1 MHNKSI
7 LLVAVVASSF
17 ISFSASAAVIAGWSM
32 ATAVPSGTVGSSYNY
47 GAADS
52 GDQTAGSMLSG
63 FHTLATTV
71 WSTPAGNGSQYSF
84 SSNGWTAG
92 SYYQVALSTT
102 SYNDISISWDQ
113 TRSGTGPSSF
123 ELFASNDGG
132 SVWTSITAYTVIQA
146 GGSGTNTTSW
156 NSTTGQSVFTN
167 TASVGGASDTSTVL
181 FQFRSLLTGAST
193 GTNRIDNIVISGN
206 LIPAPGAIALLGLA
220 GLIGRRRR

>member
-1 MHNKSI
+1 M
-7 LLVAVVASSF
+7 
-17 ISFSASAAVIAGWSM
+17 
-32 ATAVPSGTVGSSYNY
+32 
-47 GAADS
+47 
-52 GDQTAGSMLSG
+52 GDLTAGSMLSG

-71 WSTPAGNGSQYSF
+71 WSSPAGNGSQYSF
-84 SSNGWTAG
+84 SSNRWTAG

-102 SYNDISISWDQ
+102 GYNDISISWDQ

-132 SVWTSITAYTVIQA
+132 SNWTSITAYTVMQA

-181 FQFRSLLTGAST
+181 FQFRSLVTGAST

-206 LIPAPGAIALLGLA
+206 LVPAPGALALLGVA
-220 GLIGRRRR
+220 GLLTGRRRK